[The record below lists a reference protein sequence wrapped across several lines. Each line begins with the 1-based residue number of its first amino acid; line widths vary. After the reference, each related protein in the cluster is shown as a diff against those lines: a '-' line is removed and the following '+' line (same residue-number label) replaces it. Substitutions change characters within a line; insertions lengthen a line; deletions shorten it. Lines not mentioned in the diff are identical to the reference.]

1 MAHIQPTPAHLVV
14 QLQGLRQ
21 VFGRWR
27 PLTIPWT
34 HIKGASIDERVA
46 RSFPGARW
54 GVSSHIPGVITL
66 GSFWRDGR
74 RDFWDV
80 RDPRK
85 AVIVELTGEKYDR
98 LILEV
103 AEPVTAAATINERR
117 QASA

>member
-1 MAHIQPTPAHLVV
+1 MAHIHSTPTHLVV

-21 VFGRWR
+21 MFGRWR

-34 HIKGASIDERVA
+34 HVKGASIDERVA
-46 RSFPGARW
+46 RSFPGVRW

-66 GSFWRDGR
+66 GSFR
-74 RDFWDV
+74 RDRHRHFWDV

-85 AVIVELTGEKYDR
+85 AVIIELTDEKYDR

-103 AEPVTAAATINERR
+103 TDPIAAAAAINERR
-117 QASA
+117 LSLG